1 MAKKVTVSIP
11 DLLHEKMEKWR
22 QSFNL
27 SKMFQDAITE
37 AIQKKEDFQKR
48 IQQDLDLC
56 EIIDRLKKEKA
67 QSECGYFDTGRSD
80 GIAWAKRA
88 HYDDLQYALGWDDL
102 GNACKDEVLGEY
114 FAEKLGKIKRKDKRL
129 EGINEYVSAYVKGWK
144 KGLIEFWEEI
154 KEKL

>member
-1 MAKKVTVSIP
+1 
-11 DLLHEKMEKWR
+11 
-22 QSFNL
+22 
-27 SKMFQDAITE
+27 
-37 AIQKKEDFQKR
+37 
-48 IQQDLDLC
+48 
-56 EIIDRLKKEKA
+56 
-67 QSECGYFDTGRSD
+67 
-80 GIAWAKRA
+80 
-88 HYDDLQYALGWDDL
+88 L